1 MTPASSILH
10 WMAAHGA
17 KCGVVVKQCEDELA
31 VVNVAVGA
39 GHAGVRAMCGTS
51 GGGFALMTEA
61 IGQAGM
67 IEAPV
72 VIIEVQRGGPSTG
85 IPTKTEQA
93 DLNQVFGA
101 SQGDYPRV
109 IIAPTDTTDCYY
121 TAVEAHNLAEK
132 YQLPVT
138 IISDLL
144 LSEHPETIEADALRH
159 EVPIERGEIVSD
171 WSDEKGQFKRYAFTR
186 SGVSPRALPGTEGA
200 MYVAATDEHDEEGVV
215 ISDVFTTPPVRR
227 KIQEKR
233 MRKVDKVLRELT
245 LPKLEGPP
253 DAEVTLIGWG
263 STKGVIDEAVA
274 LLGEQGIRA
283 NHLQVKYLHPFHA
296 KEIGEI
302 LRGMKRTICVEC
314 NYTGQFARHLRA
326 ETGFGVND
334 LILKYDGEPFEPH
347 HIVEQVRAILQG
359 EPRSTDVTLEEAR
372 EMGYHYVRVHMADKF
387 RPGKIEKIAESEYGE
402 PVWKV
407 EIVGRDGGERRGDLY
422 IGVAS
427 GSTYAWQAAKALTAE
442 AG

>member
-1 MTPASSILH
+1 
-10 WMAAHGA
+10 
-17 KCGVVVKQCEDELA
+17 
-31 VVNVAVGA
+31 
-39 GHAGVRAMCGTS
+39 
-51 GGGFALMTEA
+51 MTEA

-144 LSEHPETIEADALRH
+144 LSEHPETIEAGALRND
-159 EVPIERGEIVSD
+159 VPIERGEIVSD

-186 SGVSPRALPGTEGA
+186 SGVSPLALPGTEGA
-200 MYVAATDEHDEEGVV
+200 MYVAATDDHDEEGVV
-215 ISDVFTTPPVRR
+215 ISDVFTNPPVRR

-233 MRKVDKVLRELT
+233 MHKLDKVLQELT
-245 LPKLEGPP
+245 PPKLEGPP

-263 STKGVIDEAVA
+263 SSKGVISEAIA

-283 NHLQVKYLHPFHA
+283 NHLQIKYLYPFHA
-296 KEIGEI
+296 SEVSEI
-302 LRGMKRTICVEC
+302 LRGTKRTVCVEC

-347 HIVEQVRAILQG
+347 HIVEQLRAILEGQ
-359 EPRSTDVTLEEAR
+359 PRSTDVTLEEAR
-372 EMGYHYVRVHMADKF
+372 EMGYHYVRVHLADKV
-387 RPGKIEKIAESEYGE
+387 RPGKIDKIEESEYGE
-402 PVWKV
+402 PLWQIEMVA
-407 EIVGRDGGERRGDLY
+407 RDGGEKRGDLS
-422 IGVAS
+422 IGAAT
-427 GSTYAWQAAKALTAE
+427 GSTYLWQAVKALTAE